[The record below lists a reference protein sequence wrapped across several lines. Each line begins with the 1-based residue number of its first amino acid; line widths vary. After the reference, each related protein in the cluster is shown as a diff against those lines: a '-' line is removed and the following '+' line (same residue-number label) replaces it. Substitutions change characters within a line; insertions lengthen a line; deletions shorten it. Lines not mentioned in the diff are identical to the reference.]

1 MSAIKKLILPGP
13 RAIKKLRVS
22 PSKKEK
28 ASPNSLKKDGLT
40 LLGSCIPMKSSIPG
54 GACELGE
61 ELRILDG
68 DWTTS
73 WSTLKH
79 SSMLKSQG
87 STMISLEVII
97 APLNLLSSFDS
108 L

>member
-1 MSAIKKLILPGP
+1 MFVIKKLILLGL
-13 RAIKKLRVS
+13 RAIKKLLGL
-22 PSKKEK
+22 PKKKEK

-40 LLGSCIPMKSSIPG
+40 LLGPCIPMKSSIHG

-79 SSMLKSQG
+79 SSMLKNQG
-87 STMISLEVII
+87 STMISLEAII